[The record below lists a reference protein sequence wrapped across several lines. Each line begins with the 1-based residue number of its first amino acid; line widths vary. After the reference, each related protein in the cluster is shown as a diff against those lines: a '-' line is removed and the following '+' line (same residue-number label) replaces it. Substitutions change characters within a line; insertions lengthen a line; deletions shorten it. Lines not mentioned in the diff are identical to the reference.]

1 MPEFVDVAEGLQM
14 PLADA
19 MATQRAVRRL
29 RPDPVD
35 DETVLAL
42 IRLAVKAPTAGNLQ
56 GFEFLVVRDPGV
68 KHQLARLN
76 RQAWSLYRRGAKR
89 KARGN
94 IGQARIIAAVQWQAD
109 HFEDAP
115 VIIVACMTGAVWPTP
130 AGRTSYYGSI
140 FPAVQNLLLA
150 ARAMG
155 LGAALTTLP
164 LWSRT
169 LARRTLSLP
178 RNVTPCAVIPLG
190 WPRGGGYG
198 PSTRRAPEEVL
209 HVDRWGNR
217 AYLNPDSE
225 HDQAP
230 TPVGSS
236 NSST

>member
-1 MPEFVDVAEGLQM
+1 MPEFVDVAAGLQM

-19 MATQRAVRRL
+19 METQRAVRRL
-29 RPDPVD
+29 RSDPVD

-42 IRLAVKAPTAGNLQ
+42 IRLAVKGPTAGNLQ
-56 GFEFLVVRDPGV
+56 GFEFVVVRDPGV

-76 RQAWSLYRRGAKR
+76 RQAWSLYRRSMKR

-94 IGQARIIAAVQWQAD
+94 LGQARIIAAVQWQAD

-115 VIIVACMTGAVWPTP
+115 VIIVACLHGRVWPTP
-130 AGRTSYYGSI
+130 AGRAGYYGSI

-150 ARAMG
+150 ARAIG

-164 LWSRT
+164 LWSRA

-178 RNVTPCAVIPLG
+178 GNVTPCAVVPLG

-198 PSTRRAPEEVL
+198 PTTRRAPEEVVHL
-209 HVDRWGNR
+209 DRWGNR
-217 AYLNPDSE
+217 AFLDRDPEGDR
-225 HDQAP
+225 AP
-230 TPVGSS
+230 APVGSP